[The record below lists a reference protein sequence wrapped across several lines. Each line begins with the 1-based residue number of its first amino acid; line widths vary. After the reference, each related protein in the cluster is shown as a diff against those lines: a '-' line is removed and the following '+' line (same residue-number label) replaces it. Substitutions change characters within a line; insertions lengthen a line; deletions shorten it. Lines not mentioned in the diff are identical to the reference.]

1 MKVMAFFIAPSHP
14 PSLCSIPASALLLRH
29 QGHLVFVRQINL
41 YEAYFSPRVPERPDL
56 DVFANVVLLTPKE
69 HHERI
74 VERVP
79 ALCDI
84 KAGLASGV
92 TRLPNNCGLIFKVLG
107 NDSGEVKAQIR
118 EFWKIAREEILGVT
132 LPAQFLWR

>member
-1 MKVMAFFIAPSHP
+1 MAFFIAPSHP

-92 TRLPNNCGLIFKVLG
+92 TRLPNNCG
-107 NDSGEVKAQIR
+107 EVKAQIR
-118 EFWKIAREEILGVT
+118 EFWKIAREEKLGVT

>member
-1 MKVMAFFIAPSHP
+1 M
-14 PSLCSIPASALLLRH
+14 
-29 QGHLVFVRQINL
+29 
-41 YEAYFSPRVPERPDL
+41 PERPDL

-92 TRLPNNCGLIFKVLG
+92 TRLPNNCG
-107 NDSGEVKAQIR
+107 EVKAQIR
-118 EFWKIAREEILGVT
+118 EFWKIAREEMLGVT